1 MLWHLTVDFGTGSP
15 LHFLA
20 SHEAAIT
27 FAREAVEGGWA
38 RTVAVDD
45 RVDQSYPA
53 MPCQGL
59 FSQPCLPNSVRIP
72 NFTRKGADAP

>member
-1 MLWHLTVDFGTGSP
+1 MLWHLTVDFGIGSP

-20 SHEAAIT
+20 TYEAAIT

-38 RTVAVDD
+38 RAVAVDD

-59 FSQPCLPNSVRIP
+59 FAQPCPPNSVRIP
-72 NFTRKGADAP
+72 NFTRKVADAP